1 MQTMQ
6 TSTIEMIY
14 PLPHSTAEIDRLI
27 AQSALLNPITRALF
41 VQAGIAPGMRVLDLG
56 SGAGDVALLA
66 AEMVGPT
73 GEVVGV
79 DRNPGVLDVARARA
93 EAAGFA
99 HLTFRAGG
107 IESAIPP
114 GETFDAVVGRLIL
127 MYLPEPAATLHDLA
141 ARLRPG
147 GIVAFCEFN
156 LTPESMRTYPPVP
169 LFDRCC
175 AWLQEA
181 FQHAGAETRMGDKLY
196 QTYRAADL
204 PGPQLHFAANAS
216 GEPDWGGYTIY
227 AEVLRTLLPLIVKSG
242 IATAAEVDIDTLE
255 DRMRAEVVAHG
266 GILKM
271 PDLVSAWARVA

>member
-1 MQTMQ
+1 MQSMQTIA
-6 TSTIEMIY
+6 TEMTY
-14 PLPHSTAEIDRLI
+14 PLPHGTAEIERLI

-41 VQAGIAPGMRVLDLG
+41 VQAGIVPGMRVLDLG

-79 DRNPGVLDVARARA
+79 DRNPVVLDVARARA
-93 EAAGFA
+93 EAAGFS

-107 IESAIPP
+107 IETAVAP
-114 GETFDAVVGRLIL
+114 GETFDAIVGRLIL
-127 MYLPEPAATLHDLA
+127 MYLPDPAATLRDLA

-156 LTPESMRTYPPVP
+156 LTLESVRAYPQVP
-169 LFDRCC
+169 LFDRCRV
-175 AWLQEA
+175 WLQAA
-181 FQHAGAETRMGDKLY
+181 FQHAGAETQMGNKLY
-196 QTYRAADL
+196 QTYRAAGL
-204 PGPQLHFAANAS
+204 PGPRLHFAAQAS
-216 GEPDWGGYTIY
+216 GDPDWGGYTIY
-227 AEVLRTLLPLIVKSG
+227 AEVLRTLLPLVVKAG
-242 IATAAEVDIDTLE
+242 IATEAAVDIDTLE